1 MSYRRE
7 LWVKKNTARTC
18 ASYEELFEE
27 IVQGIVGS
35 EIPVMP
41 AELEPYSEAIT
52 NAQCAGEASAV
63 FAQWLR
69 GRQRMGDDRF
79 TSSGI
84 TDAPP
89 CASVDV
95 RDAFVPDFPEVDE
108 FADGAAD
115 FGFIVR
121 QANAEIEMAIAKQVC
136 FTQCAL
142 RVQCLARSIGA
153 DGSYRKSQDIDPWSV
168 SGGWG
173 ERARQM
179 IASKFHVM
187 RRDYLAGRMSAEDVQ
202 LYERLSREP
211 ILAGG
216 LSA

>member
-7 LWVKKNTARTC
+7 LWVKKNTERTR
-18 ASYEELFEE
+18 ADYGDLFGE
-27 IVQGIVGS
+27 IVKELIGS
-35 EIPVMP
+35 ETPAMP
-41 AELEPYSEAIT
+41 AELKPFSEAIT
-52 NAQCAGEASAV
+52 NAQCAEEASAV
-63 FAQWLR
+63 FVQWLR
-69 GRQRMGDDRF
+69 GRQRIGVERF

-84 TDAPP
+84 TNPPP

-108 FADGAAD
+108 FPDGAAD
-115 FGFIVR
+115 VGFIVR

-136 FTQCAL
+136 VTQCAL

-179 IASKFHVM
+179 IASKFQVM
-187 RRDYLAGRMSAEDVQ
+187 RRDYLNGRMSAEDVQ
-202 LYERLSREP
+202 LYEGLSRGQ
-211 ILAGG
+211 IVAVG

>member
-7 LWVKKNTARTC
+7 LWVKKDTERTL
-18 ASYEELFEE
+18 AEYGELFGE

-35 EIPVMP
+35 EIPAMP
-41 AELEPYSEAIT
+41 AELEPYSEVIT
-52 NAQCAGEASAV
+52 NAQCAEEASAAFV
-63 FAQWLR
+63 QWLR
-69 GRQRMGDDRF
+69 GRQRMGDERF
-79 TSSGI
+79 TSSGV

-108 FADGAAD
+108 FPNGAAD
-115 FGFIVR
+115 SGFIVS

-136 FTQCAL
+136 FTECAL
-142 RVQCLARSIGA
+142 RIQCLARSIGA
-153 DGSYRKSQDIDPWSV
+153 DGSYRKSQVIDPWCIA
-168 SGGWG
+168 GGWG

-179 IASKFHVM
+179 IASKLHVM
-187 RRDYLAGRMSAEDVQ
+187 RRDYLNGRMSAEDVQ
-202 LYERLSREP
+202 LYEGLSRGP